1 MFNFGNGKTLIDLIP
16 DGLSHTATSFVESL
30 KINSITEKS
39 RRDCRVVVK
48 RRNLYGER
56 AAALINFYFRAAAIP
71 IRYVSNVREWRRWE
85 ARCFQML
92 NGDRFRAKVINGRTV
107 TLDKLPGD
115 NLWEHMNRGTLT
127 PRMLKAAGNEY
138 RRAHHFESKELGCS
152 WSHGD
157 ASMTNV
163 IYDEKTKRAR
173 LVDFEIRHEK
183 SLPARTRHADDLLV
197 FLLDMVGRIPTRKWL
212 PFAIC
217 FLRAY
222 NNSAVIRELKKRLI
236 VPSGLALIWW
246 NVRTNFTPN
255 VKVIRRFQALRRAV
269 DKLKLCRSGRRLAV
283 ASSDLY
289 HSLAS
294 DSARNKRRPSITCQ
308 RTRAGMPTSKSRKRA
323 KRDMAKAVSPGMPRR
338 LPITR

>member
-30 KINSITEKS
+30 KINSITEKL
-39 RRDCRVVVK
+39 RRNCRVVVK

-56 AAALINFYFRAAAIP
+56 AAALINFYFRAADIP

-92 NGDRFRAKVINGRTV
+92 NGDRFRAKVINNRTV
-107 TLDKLPGD
+107 NLDKLPGD

-127 PRMLKAAGNEY
+127 TRMLKAAGNEY
-138 RRAHHFESKELGCS
+138 RRAHHFESKELGCG

-163 IYDEKTKRAR
+163 IYDEKAKRAR
-173 LVDFEIRHEK
+173 LIDFEIRHEK
-183 SLPARTRHADDLLV
+183 SLPARARHADDLLV
-197 FLLDMVGRIPTRKWL
+197 FLLDLVGRIPTRQWV

-222 NNSAVIRELKKRLI
+222 GNSAVIHELKKRLV
-236 VPSGLALIWW
+236 VPSGMASIWW

-255 VKVIRRFQALRRAV
+255 AKVRRRFQALRRAI
-269 DKLKLCRSGRRLAV
+269 DKLKLGQS
-283 ASSDLY
+283 SSDY
-289 HSLAS
+289 HSLATG
-294 DSARNKRRPSITCQ
+294 SARSKRRPSITCQ
-308 RTRAGMPTSKSRKRA
+308 STRAGTPTSKSRKRA